1 MPQPPHPTIT
11 PKPTPP
17 RRKRRKTASHERTD
31 FDAQLFRRQGIF
43 DQSAVADAEALCA
56 NTGNDV
62 VSCFPTADAT
72 IPQHELAIFVW
83 NSRRP
88 QLTQTNK
95 VNIYMFRVGESEPLL
110 QWLDHDNP
118 TNGDAGTVAA
128 TVNDTWFPNSGLNWS
143 GSNQT
148 SPYYFVLTRNDA
160 ELDGSIQ
167 PQSTFTA
174 VQTTIADAVSSSLAS
189 VSSASTASLASIT
202 NSASRSAASASL
214 SSVSAQSTASVAS
227 VSSASVAS
235 VSGSGAAATST
246 STAGAS
252 GSDPNGGVQRDG
264 GSNFP
269 HWAIAVIVVLGFLA
283 IVAIGILIFLI
294 MRRIR
299 QRRAYAAN
307 SRNSMGSSSPMI
319 PAVVG
324 AAGTRNGEPQSP
336 QMEERGAGLY
346 DPAAAASVHSP
357 QHDDASLASHSHSGA
372 HSMNDPG
379 LFSGADAAI
388 MADAFRK
395 VLRKP
400 DFAGRPIEE
409 GDSPDSQEA
418 PASGEGPAGTNR
430 LMNWELAEE
439 GRDIRSVGSSR
450 GVHVETHSNADDA
463 STIH

>member
-1 MPQPPHPTIT
+1 M
-11 PKPTPP
+11 
-17 RRKRRKTASHERTD
+17 RRRTWDTGSSRDNGADRSHRFILTE
-31 FDAQLFRRQGIF
+31 A
-43 DQSAVADAEALCA
+43 AEALCA
-56 NTGNDV
+56 NTGNEV
-62 VSCFPTADAT
+62 ISCFPTADST
-72 IPQHELAIFVW
+72 VPQHELAIFVW

-88 QLTQTNK
+88 QLAQTNL
-95 VNIYMFRVGESEPLL
+95 VNIYMFRVGDSTPLL
-110 QWLDHDNP
+110 SWINQTNP

-128 TVNDTWFPNSGLNWS
+128 QVNDTWFPNSGLNWS

-148 SPYYFVLTRNDA
+148 SPYYFILTRND
-160 ELDGSIQ
+160 EQLDGSVQ
-167 PQSTFTA
+167 PQPTFTA
-174 VQTTIADAVSSSLAS
+174 VQTTIADSVSSSLAS
-189 VSSASTASLASIT
+189 VSAASTASLESIT
-202 NSASRSAASASL
+202 NSASRSVA
-214 SSVSAQSTASVAS
+214 SVSAQSTASVAS

-235 VSGSGAAATST
+235 ASGGSGAAGATST
-246 STAGAS
+246 ASAGAS
-252 GSDPNGGVQRDG
+252 GGGDPNGGVQRNS

-283 IVAIGILIFLI
+283 IVAIGILFFLI

-299 QRRAYAAN
+299 QRKAYAAN
-307 SRNSMGSSSPMI
+307 TRNSMGSSSPMI
-319 PAVVG
+319 PPIVG
-324 AAGTRNGEPQSP
+324 AVGSNGEPQSP

-357 QHDDASLASHSHSGA
+357 QRDDASLASHSQSGG

-450 GVHVETHSNADDA
+450 GVHVETHSNTDDA